1 MKFLM
6 NDDVYLKKKKNT
18 GVLVNSIR
26 IGYHDLTVRE
36 QLENVTSLHK

>member
-6 NDDVYLKKKKNT
+6 NDDVYFFKKNT

-26 IGYHDLTVRE
+26 IRYHDLTVRE